1 MGMAETFPKNESRI
15 VMSTFKPRRERCT
28 TPIVEIVADYI
39 RGDGPPMGQLV
50 AIIDSANTV
59 TTFE

>member
-1 MGMAETFPKNESRI
+1 
-15 VMSTFKPRRERCT
+15 MSTFKPRRERCT